1 MSSEKA
7 TFALRAAFST
17 ATAVLVLLGASL
29 NVTGRSGVT
38 AFFAVVAG
46 LLALATGVLNRNWQ
60 GSAPLAIAALLVM
73 LFSAQFN
80 LRDPYLLLQLV
91 GLLLL
96 GLGGFV
102 GSTAYRNLSDA
113 IKSHV
118 GDLETTRAQ
127 LEHRHRAFLAARPLA
142 ETAPGAEE
150 KLRTMAV
157 ALERAAGEVAKC
169 AAALETERA
178 RFDADRLVTLRK
190 ELATASE
197 ALAMRTSELR
207 HADDALKL
215 ARKRHEEWQRATTEH
230 ARLSRELER
239 RDAALALV
247 EKARRILRDSAPRVA
262 QHLCDR
268 IAARAQRLFNR
279 INHDPSEL
287 VWSAERY
294 SLRIEPGERRF
305 AMLSGGEQTKL
316 ALAMTLA
323 MIQEFS
329 TLRFCLFD
337 EPTYGVDAD
346 SREMLAEAIVEVQK
360 ISGLDQLL
368 LVSHDDAFDGKIEH
382 VVSVKKNAAT
392 GTAVEILG

>member
-1 MSSEKA
+1 MRVSIMFRVSSRYA
-7 TFALRAAFST
+7 PTTTRLPDT
-17 ATAVLVLLGASL
+17 ATD
-29 NVTGRSGVT
+29 TPKRSS
-38 AFFAVVAG
+38 VAG
-46 LLALATGVLNRNWQ
+46 LGLFRIATGK
-60 GSAPLAIAALLVM
+60 
-73 LFSAQFN
+73 
-80 LRDPYLLLQLV
+80 V
-91 GLLLL
+91 G
-96 GLGGFV
+96 
-102 GSTAYRNLSDA
+102 
-113 IKSHV
+113 
-118 GDLETTRAQ
+118 
-127 LEHRHRAFLAARPLA
+127 
-142 ETAPGAEE
+142 
-150 KLRTMAV
+150 
-157 ALERAAGEVAKC
+157 
-169 AAALETERA
+169 
-178 RFDADRLVTLRK
+178 
-190 ELATASE
+190 
-197 ALAMRTSELR
+197 
-207 HADDALKL
+207 
-215 ARKRHEEWQRATTEH
+215 
-230 ARLSRELER
+230 
-239 RDAALALV
+239 
-247 EKARRILRDSAPRVA
+247 VA

-392 GTAVEILG
+392 GTAIS